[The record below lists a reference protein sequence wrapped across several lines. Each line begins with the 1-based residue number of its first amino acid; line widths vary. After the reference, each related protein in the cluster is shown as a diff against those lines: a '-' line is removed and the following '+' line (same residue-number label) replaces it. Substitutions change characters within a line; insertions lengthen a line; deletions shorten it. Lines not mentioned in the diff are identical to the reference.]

1 VSRIGEDDAMTCRNY
16 QHQWDELL
24 DVEARGAS
32 VAEEEARLLSH
43 AATCPTCRPIA
54 ARYQGLRHALRA
66 WRQPPVPP
74 ADLVQRILS
83 TPADPPQP
91 RIWQSAAERARWF
104 CCEKQFEVSILAASV
119 FLAVCVVPAINAYL
133 RRERAERPVTV
144 TGNPADARHVI
155 GGSVKAPDDDSR
167 APLNRALAEA
177 TSATW
182 DLARSASEPAARISR
197 DVLDAATVAEPGSGE
212 APMVDAATG
221 TSDGLASLSV
231 PMPSLDPLAPEATA
245 GVLQQVGDQ
254 LSAGVGPL
262 SSTARHAF
270 GFLLGAPGA
279 PAESGPNGRTSRG
292 A

>member
-1 VSRIGEDDAMTCRNY
+1 MTCRNF
-16 QHQWDELL
+16 QHEWDELL
-24 DVEARGAS
+24 DAEARGGA
-32 VAEEEARLLSH
+32 VAEDEARLLSH
-43 AATCPTCRPIA
+43 AAECPACRPIA

-83 TPADPPQP
+83 TPADLQP
-91 RIWQSAAERARWF
+91 RIWRSAAGRARRLWR
-104 CCEKQFEVSILAASV
+104 ENRLEAAIVAASIV
-119 FLAVCVVPAINAYL
+119 SAVLVLPAITGYL
-133 RRERAERPVTV
+133 RRHQAEPRMTA
-144 TGNPADARHVI
+144 TGNPPDALHVI
-155 GGSVKAPDDDSR
+155 GGSVRPPDDSR
-167 APLNRALAEA
+167 ALNRALAEA

-197 DVLDAATVAEPGSGE
+197 DVLDAATVAEAGPGE
-212 APMVDAATG
+212 APRVESSTG
-221 TSDGLASLSV
+221 TSEGLASLSV

-245 GVLQQVGDQ
+245 GVLQQVGDH
-254 LSAGVGPL
+254 LSAGVRPL

-279 PAESGPNGRTSRG
+279 RAESGANGRTSRG